1 LKKAIVG
8 LNLRYSP
15 MLHAL
20 IKPQAQKKPQRL
32 HSTWDPHFWTSKGKK
47 RVHSS
52 RREAHP
58 DFNAIRLVRL
68 AS

>member
-1 LKKAIVG
+1 
-8 LNLRYSP
+8 